1 MTDRDSRTRS
11 RARTPGV
18 VVKPLHGGA
27 RSGPRPGSER
37 ATDVTFGKAPS
48 ESHPPS
54 RTEGKPAVRNERGDR
69 GNVGIMRSPLRASI
83 LPARLRM
90 APARTLPDNTPFR
103 PIDFAPLDI
112 ACEATQAGCYLLRSR
127 ALLGPYEP
135 SLARLFRAAVEA
147 HPRRKFLA
155 EAIPGRPATTRH
167 PDESWHWMSF
177 EACRYAVDRIAAAFL
192 ERGR

>member
-37 ATDVTFGKAPS
+37 ATDVTTKCTKDGCKPGVTTRMSGADLSEVMFGKAPS
-48 ESHPPS
+48 ESQPSS

-83 LPARLRM
+83 LPARAGGVINRSGCR
-90 APARTLPDNTPFR
+90 AIVPCVARRQP
-103 PIDFAPLDI
+103 
-112 ACEATQAGCYLLRSR
+112 RSR
-127 ALLGPYEP
+127 KALIRQQNCTSAPRRPRCDGHHVNAHSAPVAGPA
-135 SLARLFRAAVEA
+135 LNRRAAPSDNHEKGNEPV
-147 HPRRKFLA
+147 
-155 EAIPGRPATTRH
+155 
-167 PDESWHWMSF
+167 
-177 EACRYAVDRIAAAFL
+177 
-192 ERGR
+192 

>member
-37 ATDVTFGKAPS
+37 ATDVTTKCKKDGCKPGVTTRMSGADLSEVMFGKAPS
-48 ESHPPS
+48 ESQPSS

-83 LPARLRM
+83 LPARSPRLGTGQAVWWNKITTPSRRGNHG
-90 APARTLPDNTPFR
+90 PLP
-103 PIDFAPLDI
+103 
-112 ACEATQAGCYLLRSR
+112 
-127 ALLGPYEP
+127 
-135 SLARLFRAAVEA
+135 
-147 HPRRKFLA
+147 H
-155 EAIPGRPATTRH
+155 IP
-167 PDESWHWMSF
+167 
-177 EACRYAVDRIAAAFL
+177 
-192 ERGR
+192 

>member
-37 ATDVTFGKAPS
+37 ATDVTTKCTKDGCKPGVTTRMSGADLSEVMFGKAPS
-48 ESHPPS
+48 ESQPSS

-83 LPARLRM
+83 LPARVY
-90 APARTLPDNTPFR
+90 
-103 PIDFAPLDI
+103 
-112 ACEATQAGCYLLRSR
+112 CYTGVRNLL
-127 ALLGPYEP
+127 Y
-135 SLARLFRAAVEA
+135 
-147 HPRRKFLA
+147 K
-155 EAIPGRPATTRH
+155 
-167 PDESWHWMSF
+167 
-177 EACRYAVDRIAAAFL
+177 
-192 ERGR
+192 